1 MVEYDEYGRPVEKAA
16 KPKKPEWYEADY
28 PFTFAISIVNAQTGE
43 GVKDWGFSY
52 KLKTPKRAV
61 AKAWEE
67 MSGMSFQPATPVGQ
81 WFMEQD
87 WGDLYLVARPIK
99 ANRDREQYQVT
110 GLQVFSFS
118 GAIAFHKWQA
128 AINYVSSPPSEP
140 QRFMEKEVGPR
151 SSHTFGYYEATGYHG
166 ESAIIPLLD
175 VAGE

>member
-1 MVEYDEYGRPVEKAA
+1 MVKYDEYGRKVEDPA

-52 KLKTPKRAV
+52 KLKTPKRA
-61 AKAWEE
+61 AIKAWEE
-67 MSGMSFQPATPVGQ
+67 MSGMTFQPMAPQGQ
-81 WFMEQD
+81 WLEEQE

-110 GLQVFSFS
+110 GIQVFSFS
-118 GAIAFHKWQA
+118 DVTQA
-128 AINYVSSPPSEP
+128 MDYVSAPPSEP

-151 SSHTFGYYEATGYHG
+151 SPTTFGYYESTGYQG
-166 ESAIIPLLD
+166 ESTIIPLSD